1 MDFLTVME
9 ELRDL
14 DPDMV
19 VETLDISTADLL
31 QYLEDYIIEWAEDR
45 EEV

>member
-1 MDFLTVME
+1 MDFLTAME

-31 QYLEDYIIEWAEDR
+31 QYLEDYIIEWAEER

>member
-1 MDFLTVME
+1 MDFLTAME

>member
-1 MDFLTVME
+1 MDFLIAMD

-19 VETLDISTADLL
+19 VEALDISTADLL

>member
-1 MDFLTVME
+1 MDFLIAMD

>member
-1 MDFLTVME
+1 MDFLIAMD

-31 QYLEDYIIEWAEDR
+31 QYLEDYIIEWAEER